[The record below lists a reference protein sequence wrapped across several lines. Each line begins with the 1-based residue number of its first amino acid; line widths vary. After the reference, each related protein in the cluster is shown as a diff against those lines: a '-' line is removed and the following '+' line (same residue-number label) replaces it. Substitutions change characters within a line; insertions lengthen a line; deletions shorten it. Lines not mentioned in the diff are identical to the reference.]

1 MKFRILFIKK
11 ETLFLITFAV
21 LISILFS
28 IYIITKPTEE
38 SSTYVDNLITSTSLD
53 INGDGK
59 KEEISKVNDGD
70 DVGILIKYDNKEE
83 CLSKL
88 SKTSYFKS
96 MDLFF
101 CDLTRNSIP
110 EVIVNVHN
118 KSNSKIEIF
127 SSSEGKMN
135 KILSKDGNIVGISNS
150 TNNRTPLLT
159 IGEKKD
165 NTLILSTYLL
175 INGEEKKLNI
185 NSDYIFGKDT
195 ISALISYIENTYYEN
210 TPMDLSLIS
219 HDFRGESYNAF
230 ESLDSNTHLV
240 FDKGSFSDLKYNKD
254 GELSSIKWC
263 LAFHTKEDTTNDTLY
278 NFNVFL
284 ELDDKLTSPY
294 CYKIKLISLE

>member
-11 ETLFLITFAV
+11 ETLFLVTFAV

-28 IYIITKPTEE
+28 IYIITKPTED
-38 SSTYVDNLITSTSLD
+38 SSTYVNNLINSTSLD
-53 INGDGK
+53 INGDGR
-59 KEEISKVNDGD
+59 KEELSKVNDGD
-70 DVGILIKYDNKEE
+70 DVGVLIKYYNKEE

-101 CDLTRNSIP
+101 CDLTKNSIP
-110 EVIVNVHN
+110 EIIVNVHN
-118 KSNSKIEIF
+118 KSNSKVEVF
-127 SSSEGKMN
+127 SSYEGKMN
-135 KILSKDGNIVGISNS
+135 KIFSKDGNIVGISNS

-165 NTLILSTYLL
+165 NNLILSTYLL

-185 NSDYIFGKDT
+185 NSNYIFGNDT
-195 ISALISYIENTYYEN
+195 ISALISYIENAYYKH

-230 ESLDSNTHLV
+230 QSLDDNISLI
-240 FDKGSFSDLKYNKD
+240 FDKGSFSDLKYNRD

-263 LAFHTKEDTTNDTLY
+263 LSFHGKDDSNSDNLY
-278 NFNVFL
+278 TFNIIL
-284 ELDDKLTSPY
+284 DLDDKITSPN
-294 CYKIKLISLE
+294 CYKIKLISLS